1 MYSSTITFKII
12 HSQFKYMHIQ
22 EMNSEFREKLRKSG
36 LFKEM
41 KSLESCDF
49 FAIEEEGSLVVG
61 VAGLGG
67 LFHVSAI
74 QITEKWRGKGLG
86 KKLQGELISEA
97 KKRNYSFL
105 TVYNDPR
112 NIASE
117 KMHNSLGYKT
127 IFRIHYSR
135 DIVNNVKILVFTKRA
150 ILVKQF
156 LKIFNSKIGM
166 LILGILLKFTRKIYP
181 KIILYNEENIPKP
194 SIINMIKKFEKI

>member
-36 LFKEM
+36 LSKEM

-86 KKLQGELISEA
+86 KKLQGELKSEA
-97 KKRNYSFL
+97 KKINY
-105 TVYNDPR
+105 
-112 NIASE
+112 
-117 KMHNSLGYKT
+117 
-127 IFRIHYSR
+127 
-135 DIVNNVKILVFTKRA
+135 
-150 ILVKQF
+150 
-156 LKIFNSKIGM
+156 
-166 LILGILLKFTRKIYP
+166 
-181 KIILYNEENIPKP
+181 
-194 SIINMIKKFEKI
+194 